1 MRFLPILTLSLL
13 CSCTNGIDKAATKN
27 QTSDDLARI
36 RPSEVNQMLR
46 NQEDRFL
53 IDGQAIVL
61 KTKKYSRIHIPKD
74 AFVKKDGSVPSGKVT
89 ILFREYQSSG
99 EILASGLPM
108 VCKDQSGKQ
117 FDFESA
123 GMFEI
128 RALDGDD
135 TLLLKKDKEI
145 KVELASPNPGK
156 FNFYEL
162 NDNTR
167 AWKERARDLS
177 AIRNPYLKEA
187 SDSLKYLESVL
198 DKGKPKKAMEYKPSD
213 RLFDIKVDPEEY
225 PEFAEIGGVMWRYV
239 GTEKEKDPANN
250 AEYFTR
256 NYGFVELTPAKGTV
270 LAYEVS
276 FVSGNDTLKLLMA
289 PAFPGKLKAKYQK
302 KFLERMEKFNSAL
315 EESQAIRRQ
324 QRNESE
330 LLRVFNLDKLGI
342 FNYDRQLKGNNIPV
356 FATFFLGDKK
366 QSDFKGLNIYLVP
379 EGKLCVIKY
388 DLATAEKFAIN
399 LAERN
404 RLIAIVK
411 PDEIYALSDDD
422 IRKLNLPNY
431 RSEKCD
437 IHLKKIDKK
446 VTSGTSVDQVLAS
459 L

>member
-13 CSCTNGIDKAATKN
+13 CSCTNGIDKVTTKN
-27 QTSDDLARI
+27 QQSDDFAKI
-36 RPSEVNQMLR
+36 HPSEVNQMLR

-53 IDGQAIVL
+53 IDTEETIL
-61 KTKKYSRIHIPKD
+61 KTKKCSRIHVPKD
-74 AFVKKDGSVPSGKVT
+74 AFVKKDGSIPSGKV
-89 ILFREYQSSG
+89 ILLFREYQSVG

-108 VCKDQSGKQ
+108 VYKDEKGNQ

-128 RALDGDD
+128 RALDGED
-135 TLLLKKDKEI
+135 TLLLKDGKEI
-145 KVELASPNPGK
+145 KVELASPNQGK

-167 AWKERARDLS
+167 SWKERASNLT

-187 SDSLKYLESVL
+187 SDSLTRLESVL
-198 DKGKPKKAMEYKPSD
+198 DRGVPKKAMEYKPSD
-213 RLFDIKVDPEEY
+213 RLFDIKVDPEKY
-225 PEFAEIGGVMWRYV
+225 PEFAEIGGVMWKYV
-239 GTEKEKDPANN
+239 GKEREKDPANN
-250 AEYFTR
+250 AEYFTKK
-256 NYGFVELTPAKGTV
+256 YAFVELAPAKGDM
-270 LAYEVS
+270 LAYDVS

-289 PAFPGKLKAKYQK
+289 PAFPGKLKARYQK
-302 KFLERMEKFNSAL
+302 KFQEQMEKFNKAL
-315 EESQAIRRQ
+315 EESQAIRQQ

-356 FATFFLGDKK
+356 LATFFLGDKK
-366 QSDFKGLNIYLVP
+366 QADFKGLNIYLVP
-379 EGKLCVIKY
+379 AGKLCVIKY
-388 DLATAEKFAIN
+388 DLETAQKFAIN

-411 PDEIYALSDDD
+411 PDEIYTLSDND
-422 IRKLNLPNY
+422 IRKLNLASH
-431 RSEKCD
+431 RSGKCD

-446 VTSGTSVDQVLAS
+446 VTSGTSVDEVLAS